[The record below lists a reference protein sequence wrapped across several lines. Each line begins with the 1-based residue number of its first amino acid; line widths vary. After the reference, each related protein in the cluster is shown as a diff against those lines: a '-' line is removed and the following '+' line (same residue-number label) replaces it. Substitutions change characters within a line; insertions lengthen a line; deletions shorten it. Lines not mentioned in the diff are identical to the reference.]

1 MVIRDV
7 TLGEKLVFGGL
18 LPRVR
23 VPLWFNRLDRN
34 VVLLGPL
41 SFIGTDSGVISYR
54 DVCNNEGVAPGYGPY
69 TPAPA
74 VKTSNSAKMNQ
85 SGAKQ
90 TLMREQIFTAQ
101 APARLTGD
109 LLAWIASPTLHD
121 LKPAESASESGC
133 HHQARSFAAGAT
145 GILLETGDR

>member
-41 SFIGTDSGVISYR
+41 SFIGTDRGAISYR
-54 DVCNNEGVAPGYGPY
+54 DVCNNEGVASGYGGDGLLRNGTDVAQGKRSY
-69 TPAPA
+69 Q
-74 VKTSNSAKMNQ
+74 SN
-85 SGAKQ
+85 
-90 TLMREQIFTAQ
+90 F
-101 APARLTGD
+101 
-109 LLAWIASPTLHD
+109 
-121 LKPAESASESGC
+121 
-133 HHQARSFAAGAT
+133 
-145 GILLETGDR
+145 

>member
-7 TLGEKLVFGGL
+7 TLSEKLVFGGL

-54 DVCNNEGVAPGYGPY
+54 DGCNNEGTPRDARQDMRLGQKSNAVRLDLDPG
-69 TPAPA
+69 PA
-74 VKTSNSAKMNQ
+74 VGPGCPGLPCSHMPPVVR
-85 SGAKQ
+85 
-90 TLMREQIFTAQ
+90 LLQIK
-101 APARLTGD
+101 P
-109 LLAWIASPTLHD
+109 SPD
-121 LKPAESASESGC
+121 G
-133 HHQARSFAAGAT
+133 
-145 GILLETGDR
+145 